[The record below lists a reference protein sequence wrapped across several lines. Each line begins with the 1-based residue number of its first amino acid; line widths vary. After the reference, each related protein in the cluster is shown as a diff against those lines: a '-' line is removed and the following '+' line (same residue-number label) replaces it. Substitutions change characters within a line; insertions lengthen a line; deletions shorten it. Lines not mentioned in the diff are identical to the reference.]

1 MFRLTHEIV
10 FNFYL
15 DIVIEL
21 LRDNRVARVFS
32 MSYIEFIHT

>member
-15 DIVIEL
+15 DIIIEL
-21 LRDNRVARVFS
+21 LRDN
-32 MSYIEFIHT
+32 IELQEYFV

>member
-15 DIVIEL
+15 DIIIEL
-21 LRDNRVARVFS
+21 LRDN
-32 MSYIEFIHT
+32 IELQEYFL